1 MLLDRRRIN
10 KWAKW
15 VALALVIVFGIGFL
29 ALGVGSGSGINFSS
43 LWGRSNT
50 AATTPSGPQEAIKA
64 FEATLATDPTNAD
77 ALLGIANTYKTL
89 GDPAREAQYLEQL
102 APLEAG
108 GIEIYMRLARLYMS
122 DDVANYNA
130 AVQALRSATALDNN
144 NAEAYLQLGIAERA
158 AGNTTNA
165 VLAWARYLALEPEGE
180 MAETVREAIEQLK
193 PTNTTTGDATTTSVS
208 GGSTSTTTA
217 GATSTTAP

>member
-15 VALALVIVFGIGFL
+15 MALALVIVFGIGFL

-43 LWGRSNT
+43 LWGRSNS

-77 ALLGIANTYKTL
+77 ALLGIANAYKTL
-89 GDPAREAQYLEQL
+89 GGSAQEAYYLEQL

-108 GIEIYMRLARLYMS
+108 GLEVYMRLARLYMS
-122 DDVANYNA
+122 DDVANYDA
-130 AVQALRSATALDNN
+130 AVKALRSATALDNN
-144 NAEAYLQLGIAERA
+144 NAEAYLQLGIAERSS
-158 AGNTTNA
+158 GNVTNA
-165 VLAWARYLALEPEGE
+165 MLAWARYLALAPDGE
-180 MAETVREAIEQLK
+180 MADTVRSAIEQLK
-193 PTNTTTGDATTTSVS
+193 PTSTTTGDATTTSVS
-208 GGSTSTTTA
+208 GDSTSATTT
-217 GATSTTAP
+217 GATVTTAP